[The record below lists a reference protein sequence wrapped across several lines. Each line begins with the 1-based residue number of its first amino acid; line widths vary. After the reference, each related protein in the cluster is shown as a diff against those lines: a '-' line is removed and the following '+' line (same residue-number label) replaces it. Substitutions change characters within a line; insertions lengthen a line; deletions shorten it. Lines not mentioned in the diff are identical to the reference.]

1 MIKLIIVLS
10 LYKIIF
16 DTVIF
21 ILLSRYEIP
30 FADLSGEEIVYTI
43 AEKFYQGN
51 SISASDKLL
60 GDFRKGFMG
69 YCSLEAPEMIGKEKE
84 EKEAKLIARKLKT
97 AQTLA
102 DKRLEFGIGQQLGEE
117 IVRDENG
124 VEIVRK
130 PKNIVSLDVGKGDY
144 EGW

>member
-1 MIKLIIVLS
+1 M
-10 LYKIIF
+10 
-16 DTVIF
+16 
-21 ILLSRYEIP
+21 
-30 FADLSGEEIVYTI
+30 YTI

-69 YCSLEAPEMIGKEKE
+69 FCSLEAPEMIGREKE
-84 EKEAKLIARKLKT
+84 EKDAKLLARKLKT
-97 AQTLA
+97 AQAIA
-102 DKRLEFGIGQQLGEE
+102 DRRIEFGTGQQLPGQSAGLGSTDE
-117 IVRDENG
+117 IIRDENG
-124 VEIVRK
+124 VEISRK

>member
-1 MIKLIIVLS
+1 MMMLCVMC
-10 LYKIIF
+10 
-16 DTVIF
+16 
-21 ILLSRYEIP
+21 RYEIP
-30 FADLSGEEIVYTI
+30 FPDLTGEEIVYTI

-69 YCSLEAPEMIGKEKE
+69 YCSLEAPEMIGREKE
-84 EKEAKLIARKLKT
+84 EKDAKLLARKVKT

-102 DKRLEFGIGQQLGEE
+102 DKRIEFGTGQQLPGQSVSEE
-117 IVRDENG
+117 IIRDEDG
-124 VEIVRK
+124 VEISRK
-130 PKNIVSLDVGKGDY
+130 PKSIVSLDVGKGDY

>member
-1 MIKLIIVLS
+1 MS
-10 LYKIIF
+10 FLY
-16 DTVIF
+16 VN
-21 ILLSRYEIP
+21 RYEIP

-69 YCSLEAPEMIGKEKE
+69 FCSLEAPAMIGKEKE
-84 EKEAKLIARKLKT
+84 EKDAKLLARKIKN
-97 AQTLA
+97 AQILA
-102 DKRLEFGIGQQLGEE
+102 DKRIEFGIGQQIGVDE
-117 IVRDENG
+117 IIRDENG
-124 VEIVRK
+124 DEIIRK
-130 PKNIVSLDVGKGDY
+130 PKTIISLDVGKGDY

>member
-1 MIKLIIVLS
+1 M
-10 LYKIIF
+10 
-16 DTVIF
+16 
-21 ILLSRYEIP
+21 
-30 FADLSGEEIVYTI
+30 YTI

-69 YCSLEAPEMIGKEKE
+69 FCSLEAPEMIGREKE
-84 EKEAKLIARKLKT
+84 EKEAKILARKLKT
-97 AQTLA
+97 AQSIA
-102 DKRLEFGIGQQLGEE
+102 DRRAEFGTGQQLPGQPVTEE

-124 VEIVRK
+124 VEISRK
-130 PKNIVSLDVGKGDY
+130 PKTIVSLDVGKGDY